1 MGKVQEIQ
9 ADDNLKKAETI
20 ADAKAKK
27 AAMEEPSNKM
37 PDPSIAQV
45 RSVIAENIAIPLGS
59 KTAKEKLERQNFFF
73 FMGPRGS
80 GKSLAIRALST
91 ECNAM
96 VIDISPSTIDG

>member
-1 MGKVQEIQ
+1 MDLQGEQNVLGKVQEIQ

-45 RSVIAENIAIPLGS
+45 RSVSDTGS
-59 KTAKEKLERQNFFF
+59 DFLH
-73 FMGPRGS
+73 
-80 GKSLAIRALST
+80 
-91 ECNAM
+91 
-96 VIDISPSTIDG
+96 